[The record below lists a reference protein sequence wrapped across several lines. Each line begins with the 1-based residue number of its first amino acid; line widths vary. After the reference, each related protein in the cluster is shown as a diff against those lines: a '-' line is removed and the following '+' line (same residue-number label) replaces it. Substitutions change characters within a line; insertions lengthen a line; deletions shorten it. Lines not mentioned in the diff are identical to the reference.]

1 MPRHFMQ
8 SLRYAGNGIRHAFW
22 TQRNIR
28 IHLAVAIIVFAF
40 GVYLRLSSFELIAL
54 ILTICFVLISE
65 MTNTSIEEAIN
76 LITTTHKIEAKIAKD
91 VAAGAVLFS
100 SICAIIVGCLIFI
113 PHLIRR

>member
-1 MPRHFMQ
+1 MPRKFAQ
-8 SLRYAGNGIRHAFW
+8 SLSYAGHGIRHALR

-28 IHLAVAIIVFAF
+28 IHLAIAFVVFAF
-40 GVYLRLSSFELIAL
+40 GVYLGLSSFELIAL

-65 MTNTSIEEAIN
+65 MINTSIEEAIN
-76 LITTTHKIEAKIAKD
+76 LITTTHKVEAKIAKD

-113 PHLIRR
+113 PHLVRR